1 MTMETITLRVD
12 SRAAHAFQMAT
23 DEERRKVEALV
34 SLRLL
39 EVVQSRTTLEAVM
52 RRMSRQAQARGLT
65 PEIVQDILNDPE

>member
-1 MTMETITLRVD
+1 MTMEIITLRVD
-12 SRAAHAFQMAT
+12 SRTAQAFQMAT

-65 PEIVQDILNDPE
+65 PELLQDMLNDPE

>member
-12 SRAAHAFQMAT
+12 SRTAQAFQMAT

-39 EVVQSRTTLEAVM
+39 EVVHVRTSLKAVM

-65 PEIVQDILNDPE
+65 PEILQDILNDTE